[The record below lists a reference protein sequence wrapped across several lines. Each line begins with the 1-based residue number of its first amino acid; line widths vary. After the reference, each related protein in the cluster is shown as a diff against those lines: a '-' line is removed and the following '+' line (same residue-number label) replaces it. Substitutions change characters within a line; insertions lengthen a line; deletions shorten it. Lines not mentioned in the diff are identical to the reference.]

1 MQAAQR
7 SDLIDTLISN
17 FQSRIQT
24 PQKSN
29 ILDKSGAPIIKPES
43 IQFRRQAAKKS
54 GSMKKWR
61 PSRLGSEDLFA
72 DERTDIVE
80 RSIDLSNNDPNAAG
94 VVDTFA
100 STIVGSGLRPHPKLD
115 ADALGLSEDEIGEIE
130 EKQKQVYRIWNPLA
144 DAAARMSFNQIQ
156 FLAQREIVQYGEF
169 LFLAQMF
176 DDPLRPYSL
185 ALQTINPLRL
195 KTPID
200 LNADANIKDGV
211 EIGKYGEPVGY
222 WIKKSANRFGRA
234 LDISTNFV
242 RIPARAGHRYKVLH
256 GFPIFEPEQVRG
268 MPFFS
273 PGMKFFR
280 DLSDYLDA
288 ELVSAIVT
296 AAFSVF
302 IETGESNP
310 YTTAQAM
317 QTITETGYK
326 SDLTTYDERYEE
338 LQPGAI
344 LYGNTGEKP
353 HTISAERPG
362 RTFEPFIKS
371 ILKSIANSIGIP
383 YPVLFKDFDNMN
395 YASYRSAMLEAW
407 RVFKSRRGWLGEK
420 LCQPVW
426 NMLIEESYLRN
437 DIKMPKFY
445 KNFWQYLQVDWI
457 GPPKGQIEP
466 IKEVQAEI
474 LAINNRL
481 KSREESML
489 ESGREFRPTMEQIE
503 KEQDL
508 MDELGIAPESA
519 LEAAESEP
527 VGNPDQLNA
536 PFYYQDAFGQWQYDL
551 RSNMG
556 ENQDGN

>member
-1 MQAAQR
+1 MPAAQK
-7 SDLIDTLISN
+7 SDLFNNLIGSI
-17 FQSRIQT
+17 QSRIQT
-24 PQKSN
+24 PTKSR
-29 ILDKSGAPIIKPES
+29 ILDKSGAPIVKPES
-43 IQFRRQAAKKS
+43 IQFRRLAAKKS

-61 PSRLGSEDLFA
+61 PSRLGSEDLFS

-115 ADALGLSEDEIGEIE
+115 SESLGLSDEQIGAIE
-130 EKQKQVYRIWNPLA
+130 EKQKHVYRIWNLFA

-185 ALQTINPLRL
+185 ALQSINPLRL
-195 KTPID
+195 KTPRD
-200 LNADANIKDGV
+200 LNSDPNIKDGI
-211 EIGKYGEPVGY
+211 EIGRYGEPVAY
-222 WIKKSANRFGRA
+222 WIKKSGTKRGYS

-242 RIPARAGHRYKVLH
+242 RIPAKAGHRFKVLH
-256 GFPIFEPEQVRG
+256 GFPLFEPEQVRG

-302 IETGESNP
+302 IETGDQSP
-310 YTTAQAM
+310 YATAQAM

-338 LQPGAI
+338 IEAGQI
-344 LYGNTGEKP
+344 MYGNTGEKP
-353 HTISAERPG
+353 HMISAERPG

-371 ILKSIANSIGIP
+371 ILSSIANSVGIP
-383 YPVLFKDFDNMN
+383 YPVLFKDFSGMTF
-395 YASYRSAMLEAW
+395 ASYRSAMLEAW
-407 RVFKSRRGWLGEK
+407 RVFKSRRVWLGDQ

-437 DIKMPKFY
+437 DLKMPKFY
-445 KNFWQYLQVDWI
+445 KNFWQYLQCDWI

-489 ESGREFRPTMEQIE
+489 ESGREFRSTMEQID
-503 KEQDL
+503 KEQTV
-508 MDELGIAPESA
+508 MDDLGIQTQAA
-519 LEAAESEP
+519 IDAAETES
-527 VGNPDQLNA
+527 VGNPDQLQL
-536 PFYYQDAFGQWQYDL
+536 PFYFVGSGQ
-551 RSNMG
+551 
-556 ENQDGN
+556 NQSIGVDQNGD

>member
-7 SDLIDTLISN
+7 SDLLDNLLN
-17 FQSRIQT
+17 AYQSRIQT
-24 PQKSN
+24 PAKSR
-29 ILDKSGAPIIKPES
+29 ILDKSGAPIIQPDS
-43 IQFRRQAAKKS
+43 IQFRRLAAKKT

-61 PSRLGSEDLFA
+61 PSRLGSDDLIA
-72 DERTDIVE
+72 DERAEIVA

-115 ADALGLSEDEIGEIE
+115 ADALGLSDEQIGEIE
-130 EKQKQVYRIWNPLA
+130 EKQKQIYRIWNPFA
-144 DAAARMSFNQIQ
+144 DAAARASFNQIQ

-185 ALQTINPLRL
+185 SLQTINPLRL

-200 LNADANIKDGV
+200 LNADPNIKDGV
-211 EIGKYGEPVGY
+211 EIGRYGEPVAY
-222 WIKKSANRFGRA
+222 WIKKSASARA
-234 LDISTNFV
+234 LSLDISTNFI
-242 RIPARAGHRYKVLH
+242 RIPAKAGHRFKVLH

-326 SDLTTYDERYEE
+326 SDLSTYDERYEE
-338 LQPGAI
+338 IEPGAI
-344 LYGNTGEKP
+344 IYGNTGEKP

-362 RTFEPFIKS
+362 RTFEPFIRS
-371 ILKSIANSIGIP
+371 ILRSIANSVGIP
-383 YPVLFKDFDNMN
+383 YPVLFKDFEGMT

-437 DIKMPKFY
+437 EIKMPKFY
-445 KNFWQYLQVDWI
+445 KNFWQFLQCDWI

-489 ESGREFRPTMEQIE
+489 ESGREFRSTMEQIE
-503 KEQDL
+503 KEIDF
-508 MDELGIAPESA
+508 MDDRGIETQSA
-519 LEAAESEP
+519 LDAAESEP
-527 VGNPDQLNA
+527 VGNPDELNPPA
-536 PFYYQDAFGQWQYDL
+536 YYQDAFGQWQSDYNGYIGVD
-551 RSNMG
+551 
-556 ENQDGN
+556 ENEN